1 LPTLFVNTK
10 EQPVTLQIGV
20 KVKTPTKIYL
30 KVVDADKPLTSYT
43 NRFATIE
50 DCNDFF
56 VRMPIS
62 PRRAQIIIK
71 SENELDGSKDLTYKI
86 VTAKKL
92 PLKTKLEAINMNPTI
107 RRFVKFCQD
116 FCKRASYVSA
126 KGSIYTSDDGQFRID
141 YLDDIVGANGKSL
154 KTPARI
160 SRTEGIIE
168 VSKSKFLN
176 YTVPMRMAILLH
188 EFSHFYLNQDMA
200 NETEADLNG
209 LLVYLGLGYPRIDAY
224 NVFTQVFATSPS
236 GLNKE
241 RFEVIDNFIQNFDKT
256 FIDLSYEDSYLYSKF
271 D

>member
-1 LPTLFVNTK
+1 LPTLFVNTND
-10 EQPVTLQIGV
+10 QATTLQIGI
-20 KVKTPTKIYL
+20 KVRKPTKIYL

-62 PRRAQIIIK
+62 PRRAKIIIK
-71 SENELDGSKDLTYKI
+71 SENELDGGKDANYKV

-116 FCKRASYVSA
+116 FSKRASYVSA
-126 KGSIYTSDDGQFRID
+126 KGSIYTSDDGEFRID
-141 YLDDIVGANGKSL
+141 YVDDIVNSEGKSL

-168 VSKSKFLN
+168 VSKKKFLQ
-176 YTVPMRMAILLH
+176 YTVPMRIAILLH
-188 EFSHFYLNQDMA
+188 EFSHFYLNQDMS

-209 LLVYLGLGYPRIDAY
+209 LLIYLGLGYPRIDAY

-236 GLNKE
+236 GLNKD

-256 FIDLSYEDSYLYSKF
+256 FIDLSYDDNYLYNKF
-271 D
+271 H